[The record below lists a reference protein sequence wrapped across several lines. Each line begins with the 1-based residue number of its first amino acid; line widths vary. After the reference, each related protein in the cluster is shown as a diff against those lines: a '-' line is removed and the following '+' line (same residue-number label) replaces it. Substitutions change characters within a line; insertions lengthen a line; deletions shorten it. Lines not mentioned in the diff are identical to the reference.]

1 MNDDP
6 CTILPMPGSFDE
18 LEGIVTLANEQF
30 LLTGKGITVGFPV
43 ELRDLSRSAVPFA
56 ELVDDEYLFAH
67 NAFYAEEME
76 NIEHDFSVAFSSV
89 RADMLPE
96 TTIEWRVRAIN
107 EYVKDRQKYAFMFER
122 RTYYDTPFS
131 TPRNPPPPI
140 HDMIDQLNKVCR
152 LARSISKEGFFGD
165 FPVLLTFVKGNG
177 LLLQGGNHRVQAVRN
192 LIKAGEIPAS
202 FPIPAVFAWETA
214 CHV

>member
-1 MNDDP
+1 
-6 CTILPMPGSFDE
+6 MPDNFDE
-18 LEGIVTLANEQF
+18 LEGIVARVNEQF
-30 LLTGKGITVGFPV
+30 LLTGKGITVDFPV

-67 NAFYAEEME
+67 NAFYAEEMD
-76 NIEHDFSVAFSSV
+76 NIEYNFSVAFSNV

-107 EYVKDRQKYAFMFER
+107 EYVKDREKYAFMFER

-131 TPRNPPPPI
+131 TPREPPPPI
-140 HDMIDQLNKVCR
+140 YEMIEQLNKVCR
-152 LARSISKEGFFGD
+152 LAASISKEGFFGD
-165 FPVLLTFVKGNG
+165 FPVLLTFGKGRD

-202 FPIPAVFAWETA
+202 FPIPAVLAWETA
-214 CHV
+214 CHM